1 MSTEEPPAS
10 TPPETPSADPTLPH
24 CRCGHTRE
32 HYMVSSECTYSVGG
46 YIWLLIGVTVYPI
59 RVRFRCRT
67 CGEAFETSTDR
78 EVCRKFR

>member
-1 MSTEEPPAS
+1 
-10 TPPETPSADPTLPH
+10 
-24 CRCGHTRE
+24 
-32 HYMVSSECTYSVGG
+32 MVSSECTYSVGG